1 MIPTGTLD
9 VLIIAS
15 SAIVASMTKPTLVT
29 VNGYVTFATVL
40 SSVDSGSTYECGLI
54 TLPDYIVAGF
64 PDPGSNFDARWL
76 WWHSGIVQSGNTSAV
91 DAKSIERVRIQTRSK
106 RRFNEDDNLLFI
118 TGQNGPSSLD
128 VNLGVRLLF
137 SEGR

>member
-9 VLIIAS
+9 VLEIMSSTIIAT
-15 SAIVASMTKPTLVT
+15 MTKPTLVT

-54 TLPDYIVAGF
+54 VLPDYVIAGF
-64 PDPGSNFDARWL
+64 PDPGSNFDARWF
-76 WWHSGIVQSGNTSAV
+76 WWHGGIVQSGSTPAV
-91 DAKSIERVRIQTRSK
+91 DGKSIERVRIQTRSK
-106 RRFNEDDNLLFI
+106 RRLNEDDRIYFI

-128 VNLGVRLLF
+128 VNLSVRMLF